1 MQKKKSGIMKSGL
14 DAMSLFL
21 LDDLLNLVTQAKT
34 VLILHIQYCYTS
46 TEVMLLRNAK
56 VKTFGAIQYVSLH
69 SFIEVCNLGNC
80 MGKQIK
86 YSVSTKTLIHEFCTF
101 FRVQDSVFSQFFL
114 KKGFCFIT
122 DTIIY

>member
-1 MQKKKSGIMKSGL
+1 MQ
-14 DAMSLFL
+14 
-21 LDDLLNLVTQAKT
+21 
-34 VLILHIQYCYTS
+34 
-46 TEVMLLRNAK
+46 LRNAK

-101 FRVQDSVFSQFFL
+101 FRIQDSGFFSFFSEKNDFVL
-114 KKGFCFIT
+114 AQTQCINGKNSVHIHRFYTEFTKLTSF
-122 DTIIY
+122 

>member
-1 MQKKKSGIMKSGL
+1 MQ
-14 DAMSLFL
+14 
-21 LDDLLNLVTQAKT
+21 
-34 VLILHIQYCYTS
+34 
-46 TEVMLLRNAK
+46 LRNAK

-101 FRVQDSVFSQFFL
+101 FRIQDSGFFSFFSEKNDFVFAQTQLCINGKNSVHIHRFYTEFTKL
-114 KKGFCFIT
+114 TSF
-122 DTIIY
+122 

>member
-1 MQKKKSGIMKSGL
+1 
-14 DAMSLFL
+14 
-21 LDDLLNLVTQAKT
+21 
-34 VLILHIQYCYTS
+34 
-46 TEVMLLRNAK
+46 MLLRNAK

-101 FRVQDSVFSQFFL
+101 FKIQDSVLFFSFFFFEKNEFVL
-114 KKGFCFIT
+114 AQTQLCINGKNSVHIHRFYTEFTKLTSF
-122 DTIIY
+122 